1 MNFLLLGTFVSL
13 AFGGLI
19 YMASEN
25 IFVSIIIFLFSMVF
39 FVFLVRRQI
48 DKYREKTRRYHQCYQ
63 FINTYLVSLSIK
75 GSMSAARESSYN
87 TADANTKEILD
98 SIKDFD
104 ENEKL
109 SYLCKYF
116 KFDLYRLFLDTVS
129 LWNEQ
134 GGDILSMSQHLVNQ
148 VRLKEEYILFCEST
162 HRTRLVEFIVLWSL
176 TLLILISLRFAL
188 SQFFTHIVKTI
199 FYQVSVVVIFL
210 FLILSIYVMVKRI
223 TNITLEGWKDD
234 EK

>member
-13 AFGGLI
+13 AFTGLI
-19 YMASEN
+19 YMATEN
-25 IFVSIIIFLFSMVF
+25 LFSSLIIFFASLMF
-39 FVFLVRRQI
+39 FVFVARRQI

-75 GSMSAARESSYN
+75 GSMTAARESSYN
-87 TADANTKEILD
+87 TADSATKKIVD
-98 SIKDFD
+98 SIKNFD

-116 KFDLYRLFLDTVS
+116 KFDLYRLFLDTVF

-134 GGDILSMSQHLVNQ
+134 GGDILAMSQHLVNQ
-148 VRLKEEYILFCEST
+148 VRLKEEYIIFCEST
-162 HRTRLVEFIVLWSL
+162 HRSRLVEFIVLWSL

-188 SQFFTHIVKTI
+188 SQFFTHVVKTV
-199 FYQVSVVVIFL
+199 FYQIAVIAIFL
-210 FLILSIYVMVKRI
+210 FILISIYVLIKRI

>member
-1 MNFLLLGTFVSL
+1 MNFLLIGIFVSL
-13 AFGGLI
+13 AFAGLI
-19 YMASEN
+19 YLASEN
-25 IFVSIIIFLFSMVF
+25 IFICFFIFLFSLVF
-39 FVFLVRRQI
+39 FVFIVRRQI

-75 GSMSAARESSYN
+75 GSMTAARESSYD
-87 TADANTKEILD
+87 TSDKGTKEILD
-98 SIKDFD
+98 SIKEFD
-104 ENEKL
+104 EGEKL
-109 SYLCKYF
+109 SYLGKYF
-116 KFDLYRLFLDTVS
+116 KFDLYHLFLDTVS

-134 GGDILSMSQHLVNQ
+134 GGDILAMSQHLVNQ

-162 HRTRLVEFIVLWSL
+162 HRTRLVEFIVLWAL

-199 FYQVSVVVIFL
+199 FYQVAVVAIFIFL
-210 FLILSIYVMVKRI
+210 IVSIYIMVKRI

>member
-1 MNFLLLGTFVSL
+1 MNFLVIGILVSL
-13 AFGGLI
+13 AFTGLI
-19 YMASEN
+19 FIASEN
-25 IFVSIIIFLFSMVF
+25 IFSALFIFLFSLMF

-48 DKYREKTRRYHQCYQ
+48 DKYRDKTRRYHQCYQ

-75 GSMSAARESSYN
+75 GAMTAARESSYN
-87 TADANTKEILD
+87 TADIQTREVID
-98 SIKDFD
+98 SIKDLD

-116 KFDLYRLFLDTVS
+116 KFDLYHLFLDIVS

-134 GGDILSMSQHLVNQ
+134 GGDILAMSQHLINQ

-162 HRTRLVEFIVLWSL
+162 HRSRLVEFVVLWSI
-176 TLLILISLRFAL
+176 TILILVSLRFAL
-188 SQFFTHIVKTI
+188 SQFFTHIVKTP
-199 FYQVSVVVIFL
+199 FYQAAVVVFFL
-210 FLILSIYVMVKRI
+210 FILMSIYVLTKRI

>member
-13 AFGGLI
+13 AFTGLI
-19 YMASEN
+19 YMATEN
-25 IFVSIIIFLFSMVF
+25 LFSSLIIFFASLMF
-39 FVFLVRRQI
+39 FVFVARRQI

-75 GSMSAARESSYN
+75 GSMTAARESSYN
-87 TADANTKEILD
+87 TADSATKKIVD
-98 SIKDFD
+98 SIQNFD

-116 KFDLYRLFLDTVS
+116 KFDLYRLFLDTVF

-134 GGDILSMSQHLVNQ
+134 GGDILAMSQHLVNQ
-148 VRLKEEYILFCEST
+148 VRLKEEYIIFCEST
-162 HRTRLVEFIVLWSL
+162 HRSRLVEFIVLWSL

-188 SQFFTHIVKTI
+188 SQFFTHVVKTV
-199 FYQVSVVVIFL
+199 FYQIAVIAIFL
-210 FLILSIYVMVKRI
+210 FILISIYVLIKRI

>member
-87 TADANTKEILD
+87 TADASTKEILD

-162 HRTRLVEFIVLWSL
+162 HRT
-176 TLLILISLRFAL
+176 LLILISLRFAL

>member
-1 MNFLLLGTFVSL
+1 MNFLLLGSFVSL
-13 AFGGLI
+13 AFGGLF

-25 IFVSIIIFLFSMVF
+25 IFISIIIFLFSMMF

-63 FINTYLVSLSIK
+63 FINSYLVSLSIK
-75 GSMSAARESSYN
+75 GSMTAARESSYN
-87 TADANTKEILD
+87 TADTGTKDILD
-98 SIKDFD
+98 SIKEFD

-116 KFDLYRLFLDTVS
+116 KFDLYRLFLNTVS

-148 VRLKEEYILFCEST
+148 VRLKEEYLLF
-162 HRTRLVEFIVLWSL
+162 
-176 TLLILISLRFAL
+176 
-188 SQFFTHIVKTI
+188 
-199 FYQVSVVVIFL
+199 QVV
-210 FLILSIYVMVKRI
+210 
-223 TNITLEGWKDD
+223 G
-234 EK
+234 

>member
-1 MNFLLLGTFVSL
+1 MNFLLIGIFVSL
-13 AFGGLI
+13 AFAGLI
-19 YMASEN
+19 YLASEN
-25 IFVSIIIFLFSMVF
+25 IFICLFIFLFSLVF
-39 FVFLVRRQI
+39 FVFIVRRQI

-75 GSMSAARESSYN
+75 GSMTAARESSYD
-87 TADANTKEILD
+87 TSDKGTKEILD
-98 SIKDFD
+98 SIKEFD
-104 ENEKL
+104 EGEKL
-109 SYLCKYF
+109 SYLSKYF
-116 KFDLYRLFLDTVS
+116 KFDLYHLFLDTVS

-134 GGDILSMSQHLVNQ
+134 GGDILAMSQHLVNQ

-162 HRTRLVEFIVLWSL
+162 HRTRLVEFIILWAL

-199 FYQVSVVVIFL
+199 FYQVAVVAIFIFL
-210 FLILSIYVMVKRI
+210 IISIYIMVKRI

>member
-1 MNFLLLGTFVSL
+1 MNFLLIGIFVSL
-13 AFGGLI
+13 AFAGLI
-19 YMASEN
+19 YLASEN
-25 IFVSIIIFLFSMVF
+25 IFICLFIFLFSLVF
-39 FVFLVRRQI
+39 FVFIVRRQI

-75 GSMSAARESSYN
+75 GSMTAARESSYD
-87 TADANTKEILD
+87 TSDTKTKEILD
-98 SIKDFD
+98 SIKEFD
-104 ENEKL
+104 EGEKL

-116 KFDLYRLFLDTVS
+116 KFDLYHLFLDTVS

-134 GGDILSMSQHLVNQ
+134 GGDILAMSQHLVNQ

-162 HRTRLVEFIVLWSL
+162 HRTKLVEFIILWVL

-188 SQFFTHIVKTI
+188 SQFFTYIIKTI
-199 FYQVSVVVIFL
+199 FYQIAVVVVFL
-210 FLILSIYVMVKRI
+210 FLIVSIYVMVKRI